1 MLWLQHTLLADPAQ
15 GAGLRKNGG
24 LHDTQGVLK
33 TQAQR
38 YAYGVQRVVGDILN
52 LTCLLP
58 YGIKNQRPDAGIA
71 CCTKLVPRCLM
82 GSQPRQE

>member
-1 MLWLQHTLLADPAQ
+1 MGAALCKTCRCYTAGAIMLWLQHTLLADPAQ

-58 YGIKNQRPDAGIA
+58 YGIKN
-71 CCTKLVPRCLM
+71 
-82 GSQPRQE
+82 